1 MSEDPSESEFDG
13 MLMNI
18 AERRRG
24 IDPLLDSVFGFL
36 RRRTDFF
43 KGATMDH
50 AETTVMNSFKKHA
63 ALAEREIAKEKK
75 KEQEKKKKAEKAEAA
90 RKEKEATKLED
101 PNNDGMLIEEVTE
114 EEAAAVSA
122 PEEAK
127 PVEVAK
133 GGAEGAEGAEGEVV
147 PEKDG
152 DEDDDPNKIKPN
164 AGNGGDLENYS
175 WTQTLEELTVTVP
188 VPAGIKGSH
197 IVCDIKNTSIKLGVK
212 GKDLILDGALQ
223 KKVNAEE
230 AIWTL
235 ETNNS
240 GKCVVI
246 TMEKNNQMEWWSAVV
261 EGHTEINTKK
271 VEPENSKISDL
282 KDDETRQMVEK
293 MMYDQRQKSMGLPT
307 SEEQKK
313 QDILKK
319 FMAQHPEMDFS
330 NAKMC

>member
-1 MSEDPSESEFDG
+1 MSDDPSESEFDG

-75 KEQEKKKKAEKAEAA
+75 KEQEKKKKAEAA
-90 RKEKEATKLED
+90 RKAEEEEKATKVED
-101 PNNDGMLIEEVTE
+101 PNNDGMLIEEVTD
-114 EEAAAVSA
+114 EEAAAIA
-122 PEEAK
+122 AEEAK
-127 PVEVAK
+127 PVEVA
-133 GGAEGAEGAEGEVV
+133 EGAAAGAAGAEGEEV

-188 VPAGIKGSH
+188 VPAGIKGSQ
-197 IVCDIKNTSIKLGVK
+197 IICDIKNKEIKLGLK

-235 ETNNS
+235 ETNNT

-246 TMEKNNQMEWWSAVV
+246 VLEKSNQMEWWSAVV

-293 MMYDQRQKSMGLPT
+293 MMYDQRQKAMGLPT

-313 QDILKK
+313 QDILQK